1 MSSASRFLCVVVACG
16 WAGCGS
22 PPTTFA
28 PPDPTTTEAP
38 AAAPLAKPSADPAI
52 AAIDAALAAAR
63 DSGAWNVGAAGW
75 RTRMPPPPDVAL
87 SPTASYDWVL
97 ETDLGTMR
105 FALLKDAAPRHVIST
120 MWLTRAG
127 YYDGLTFHRVIQ
139 QFMAQGGC
147 PEGSGRGSP
156 GYRYGG
162 EFAPSAVH
170 DGRGTLSMANAGP
183 NTDGSQF
190 FVTFAPTPMLN
201 GRHTVFGKLVE
212 GDSVLDAIEA
222 IGVPPRTE
230 GKPKQIVKILHASI
244 VAR

>member
-1 MSSASRFLCVVVACG
+1 MPAAE
-16 WAGCGS
+16 S
-22 PPTTFA
+22 P
-28 PPDPTTTEAP
+28 P
-38 AAAPLAKPSADPAI
+38 AAAPLLKPSSD
-52 AAIDAALAAAR
+52 AAIGAIDSALAAAR
-63 DSGAWNVGAAGW
+63 SAGTWDVGSTGW

-87 SPTASYDWVL
+87 TPGAQYDWVL

-127 YYDGLTFHRVIQ
+127 FYDGLTFHRVIQ

-162 EFAPSAVH
+162 EFAPSAAH
-170 DGRGTLSMANAGP
+170 DARGTLSMANAGP
-183 NTDGSQF
+183 NSDGSQF

-201 GRHTVFGKLVE
+201 GKHTVFGKLVE
-212 GDSVLDAIEA
+212 GESVLDAIEQ
-222 IGVPPRTE
+222 IGNPPRTE
-230 GKPKQIVKILHASI
+230 GKPKRVVKILHASI
-244 VAR
+244 VVR